1 MILVDT
7 SVWVDHLRRGD
18 AALAVILEA
27 NEAAIHDFIIGEIA
41 CGHLRARQQILGLL
55 SSLPRMAA
63 ATEEETLYFLEHQ
76 QLFGRGL
83 GYIDVHLLV
92 ATRLH
97 AGTSLW
103 TRDKKL
109 RAIATELNLAYLG

>member
-18 AALAVILEA
+18 ADLVKLLDTSA
-27 NEAAIHDFIIGEIA
+27 AAIHDFIIGEIA
-41 CGHLRARQQILGLL
+41 CGHLKARERVLGLL
-55 SSLPRMAA
+55 ASLPRIVPG
-63 ATEEETLYFLEHQ
+63 TEEEALHFLEHRH
-76 QLFGRGL
+76 LFGRGL

-92 ATRLH
+92 AASLH
-97 AGTSLW
+97 AGTRLW

-109 RAIATELNLAYLG
+109 HVIAGELNLAY